1 MESEHPTRANYLTA
15 VGTNPVTL
23 ALAGIFVLALITL
36 LLGLPQRIQR
46 GEEGQ
51 AAIQMLDEMRR
62 PFLEIKQSETRLLQ
76 TFDVET
82 GNRAL
87 ATAVDSAN
95 SLLSRYQALARYS
108 APVSKN
114 VAGLSDTFQDWVA
127 AERRLFSCVG
137 VRSAAPVG
145 TPSGGCLVPD
155 LASAA
160 AGFLRTMN
168 DLGAGEAPIHADIAD
183 GRTANRLLQAAI
195 GILLLYL
202 TGLAFW
208 WQRARG
214 KRESALLQERLRAE
228 EAERAGR
235 AKAEFLANMSHE
247 IRTPMNGVIGMTG
260 LLLDTDLTPRQRDFA
275 ETARSSCEALLAVVN
290 DILDVSRIEAGRLEL
305 ESAAFDLRQVVEEVA
320 DLLAVAA
327 EKKGLDLVVRHA
339 ADTPRY
345 VVGDPG
351 RIRQV
356 LINLANNAVKFTPRG
371 HVLISVEG
379 EAHDGAAR
387 LRVSV
392 EDTGIGIP
400 EDKLESIFAAFTQV
414 EASTVRQYGGTGLGL
429 TICRQL
435 VDLMGG
441 TVGVESR
448 QGEGS
453 TFWFTLRLPL
463 APPEVAPAMPAE
475 GLRNI
480 RVLVVDDSAVNQRVL
495 HEQITSWGMRSES
508 VGSGRDAL
516 ARLREAAAGGDPYRI
531 ALVDDQMPDMD
542 GEMVGRAVT
551 ADPALRD
558 IMLVML
564 TSMSQSGDLRRVS
577 EAGFAA
583 HLVKP
588 IRQSQLFDVLATV
601 WAARRQ
607 GPGAP
612 LVTLETT
619 HRVRRATGGRPAEAP
634 LNARILLAEDN
645 AVNQKVAL
653 KMLEKLGCRVDVA
666 ANGREALEMLD
677 LLPYD
682 AVLMD
687 CRMPELD
694 GYEAT
699 REIRRS
705 EQGTQRHVPVI
716 AMTAHAMQ
724 GDREKCLAA
733 GMDDYVTKPV
743 NAAALRAALRQWV
756 RAGVVEPRDTAGG
769 PAATAEAPEGLDHEI
784 IAAMRELAGG
794 TDAAFVAE
802 LIATY
807 LQTARERIAAM
818 RKAAASAD
826 GTAMMQ
832 AAHSLKGSSA
842 QLGAHRLAEA
852 CQELEQ
858 RAAQGSLAGAPS
870 LVDRIEREFEPV
882 SNALAAWTGGAVT

>member
-1 MESEHPTRANYLTA
+1 MESEHPKRANYLTA
-15 VGTNPVTL
+15 VRTNPVAL
-23 ALAGIFVLALITL
+23 ALAGILVLSLITFL
-36 LLGLPQRIQR
+36 LRLPQRIHR
-46 GEEGQ
+46 GEEAQ
-51 AAIQMLDEMRR
+51 AAIETLDEMRR
-62 PFLEIKQSETRLLQ
+62 PFLEIKQAEARLLQ
-76 TFDVET
+76 TFDAET

-87 ATAVDSAN
+87 AIAVDSAN

-108 APVSKN
+108 APLSRN
-114 VAGLSDTFQDWVA
+114 VAGLADTFQDWVG
-127 AERRLFSCVG
+127 AEGQLFRCVG

-145 TPSGGCLVPD
+145 TPSGSCLAPD

-160 AGFLRTMN
+160 AGFLKTMN
-168 DLGAGEAPIHADIAD
+168 DLGAGETPIHVDIAD
-183 GRTANRLLQAAI
+183 GRTADHLLQAAI
-195 GILLLYL
+195 GMLLLYL

-235 AKAEFLANMSHE
+235 VKAEFLANMSHE

-290 DILDVSRIEAGRLEL
+290 DILDVSRIEAGKLEL

-320 DLLAVAA
+320 DVLAVAA

-339 ADTPRY
+339 ADAPRY

-400 EDKLESIFAAFTQV
+400 EDKLESIFAPFTQV

-480 RVLVVDDSAVNQRVL
+480 RVLVVDDSAVNRRVL

-542 GEMVGRAVT
+542 GEMLGRAVT

-558 IMLVML
+558 ILLVML

-612 LVTLETT
+612 LVTLETA
-619 HRVRRATGGRPAEAP
+619 HGVRRATAGRSAEAP

-743 NAAALRAALRQWV
+743 SAAALRAALSQWV
-756 RAGVVEPRDTAGG
+756 RAAVVEPRDTAGR
-769 PAATAEAPEGLDHEI
+769 PAAPAKAPEGRDQEI
-784 IAAMRELAGG
+784 MAAMRELAGG

-807 LQTARERIAAM
+807 LQTAHEHIAAM
-818 RKAAASAD
+818 RKAAAAAD
-826 GTAMMQ
+826 GTAMMR

-870 LVDRIEREFEPV
+870 LVERIEREFEPV

>member
-1 MESEHPTRANYLTA
+1 VNYLTA
-15 VGTNPVTL
+15 VRTNPVTL
-23 ALAGIFVLALITL
+23 ALAGILALSLITL
-36 LLGLPQRIQR
+36 LLRVPQRIQR

-62 PFLEIKQSETRLLQ
+62 PFLEIKQAETRLLQ
-76 TFDVET
+76 TFDAET

-87 ATAVDSAN
+87 AIAVDSAN

-137 VRSAAPVG
+137 VRSAAPVS
-145 TPSGGCLVPD
+145 TPSGSCLVPD

-160 AGFLRTMN
+160 EGFLRTMN
-168 DLGAGEAPIHADIAD
+168 DLGAGEIPIHADIHD
-183 GRTANRLLQAAI
+183 GRTANHLLQAAI

-214 KRESALLQERLRAE
+214 KREGALLQERLRAE
-228 EAERAGR
+228 GAERAGR

-339 ADTPRY
+339 ADTPRC

-435 VDLMGG
+435 VELMGG
-441 TVGVESR
+441 TVGVKSR

-475 GLRNI
+475 GLRNM

-516 ARLREAAAGGDPYRI
+516 ARLREAAAAGDPYRI

-542 GEMVGRAVT
+542 GEMLGRAVT

-619 HRVRRATGGRPAEAP
+619 HRVRRATAGRPAEAP

-769 PAATAEAPEGLDHEI
+769 PAATAKAPEGLDQEI
-784 IAAMRELAGG
+784 MTAMRELAGG

-802 LIATY
+802 LIAMY
-807 LQTARERIAAM
+807 LQTAREHIAAM
-818 RKAAASAD
+818 RKAATAAD
-826 GTAMMQ
+826 GAAMMR

-870 LVDRIEREFEPV
+870 LVERIEREFERV